1 MGFFTEV
8 NWIAVIVGGI
18 FNMAFGA
25 LWYGPLFG
33 KVWLRAIG
41 KAPDEVQSSGTM
53 YILPLIAGL
62 VSSYLLAALIAGL
75 SIALWWQGVL
85 MGAILYLGIGSTATL
100 TTGTF
105 EGSPRGA
112 WLLFTLY
119 QVIVFAVLGLVF
131 VLWT

>member
-18 FNMAFGA
+18 FNMAFGT

-33 KVWLRAIG
+33 KGWLRIIG
-41 KAPDEVQSSGTM
+41 KTSDEIRSSGTM
-53 YILPLIAGL
+53 YILPLVAGL

-75 SIALWWQGVL
+75 SIALWWQGAL

-119 QVIVFAVLGLVF
+119 QIIVFAVLGLVF

>member
-41 KAPDEVQSSGTM
+41 KTSDEIQSSGTM

-75 SIALWWQGVL
+75 SIALWWQGAL

-105 EGSPRGA
+105 EGSPRSA
-112 WLLFTLY
+112 RLLFTLY
-119 QVIVFAVLGLVF
+119 QVHVFAVLGLVF